1 MTPAKPPRPRAL
13 HRRYARKRASLLLAG
28 GLLFVSCGPSQG
40 SWPSQGARATRGSGS
55 AWGTPVSAAALDP
68 WEAAAREL
76 EASHGGR
83 RSWPEAET
91 RLNDLC
97 RTLWSDRGL
106 SDPPSCLVLDTTDHN
121 AYSIPGRIYVT
132 FGLLEAVGADRG
144 ALAAILAH
152 EIGHI
157 ELGHSLGPSA
167 TSENERLD
175 LEREADDRAIVVL
188 ERIGIGP
195 QALVRVIGMVSRPEN
210 AGFQA
215 ARIQNLRL
223 AQCRRAGGNAGSQ
236 PPTPNPAP
244 LGG

>member
-1 MTPAKPPRPRAL
+1 MTPARPPRPRAL
-13 HRRYARKRASLLLAG
+13 HRRYARQRASLLLAG
-28 GLLFVSCGPSQG
+28 GLLFISCGPSQG
-40 SWPSQGARATRGSGS
+40 SWPSQGARATRGRGF
-55 AWGTPVSAAALDP
+55 AWGTPAAAALDP

-76 EASHGGR
+76 EANHGGR
-83 RSWPEAET
+83 RSWLEAET

-97 RTLWSDRGL
+97 RTLWSDRGR
-106 SDPPSCLVLDTTDHN
+106 SDSPSCLVLDTADHN
-121 AYSIPGRIYVT
+121 AYSIPGRIYIT
-132 FGLLEAVGADRG
+132 FGLLEAVGADRD

-188 ERIGIGP
+188 ERLGIEP

-223 AQCRRAGGNAGSQ
+223 AQSHQTGGNAGSQ
-236 PPTPNPAP
+236 HPTPKPTAH
-244 LGG
+244 GE